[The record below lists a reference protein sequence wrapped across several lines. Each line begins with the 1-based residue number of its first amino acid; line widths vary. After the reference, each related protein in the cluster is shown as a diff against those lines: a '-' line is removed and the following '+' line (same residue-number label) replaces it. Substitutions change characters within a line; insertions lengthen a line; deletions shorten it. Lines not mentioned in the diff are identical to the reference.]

1 MHEPRVHLQ
10 TGFAAAVLPISAA
23 TIATDASGLDAGEV
37 QIPAGNT
44 TIPGYRA
51 MPAGGKTFPVVLL
64 IQEIFGVHEH
74 IKDVCRRFAKLGYM
88 AIAPEM
94 YARQGDV
101 LGMSDIQQII
111 EKVVSK
117 VPDAQVMSDLDAT
130 VAYAESTGRGDTS
143 RLGITGFCWG
153 GRAVWLYA
161 AHSSKLKAGGAWYGQ
176 LIGLQNEYRTRT
188 ALDVAP
194 ELKAPVIGFYGGQDH
209 GIPLDQVERMQRSL
223 RDAGKE
229 SEILVYPDAGHG
241 FFADYR
247 PGYNES
253 AAQDAWANLLEWF
266 RKHGV
271 A

>member
-1 MHEPRVHLQ
+1 MHGPRIHLR
-10 TGFAAAVLPISAA
+10 TGFAAAVLPVSAS
-23 TIATDASGLDAGEV
+23 TIVTDTSGLDAGEV
-37 QIPAGNT
+37 QIPAGDT
-44 TIPGYRA
+44 AIPGYRA
-51 MPAGGKTFPVVLL
+51 MPATGKTPPVV
-64 IQEIFGVHEH
+64 IVVQEIFGVHEH

-101 LGMSDIQQII
+101 SGMSDIQEII

-130 VAYAESTGRGDTS
+130 VAWAESTGNGDTA

-153 GRAVWLYA
+153 GRTVWLYA
-161 AHSSKLKAGGAWYGQ
+161 AHSAKLKAGGAWYGQ
-176 LIGLQNEYRTRT
+176 FIGLQNEYRTRT

-194 ELKAPVIGFYGGQDH
+194 KLKAPVIGFYGGQDH
-209 GIPLDQVERMQRSL
+209 GIPLEQVDRMQRAL
-223 RDAGKE
+223 RDAGRD
-229 SEILVYPDAGHG
+229 SEIIVYPDAGHG

-247 PGYNES
+247 PGYDES

>member
-1 MHEPRVHLQ
+1 MHGPRIHLH

-23 TIATDASGLDAGEV
+23 TIATDTGGLDAGEV
-37 QIPAGNT
+37 QIPAGDT
-44 TIPGYRA
+44 RIPGYRA
-51 MPAGGKTFPVVLL
+51 MPASGKTFPVVLV

-101 LGMSDIQQII
+101 SGMTDIQEII

-117 VPDAQVMSDLDAT
+117 VPDPQVMSDLDAT
-130 VAYAESTGRGDTS
+130 VAYAESTGKGDTS

-153 GRAVWLYA
+153 GRTVWLYA

-194 ELKAPVIGFYGGQDH
+194 DLKAPVIGFYGGKDH
-209 GIPLDQVERMQRSL
+209 GIPLDQVERMQRTL
-223 RDAGKE
+223 RDAGEE
-229 SEILVYPDAGHG
+229 SEIIVYPDAGHG

-247 PGYNES
+247 PGYDES